1 MLYSIRHINRLMSS
15 RYIRRLSQMFD
26 RWRLNIAIKVDPK
39 MGHTS
44 KEIYK
49 IYHWKK
55 KQVKSNKNKFTWTEK
70 DG

>member
-49 IYHWKK
+49 IYH
-55 KQVKSNKNKFTWTEK
+55 
-70 DG
+70 